1 MTDPLIEAAVRRR
14 VGIAAL
20 RRIHALLGAEAAERQ
35 RILTFTRVAGYAA
48 AALVLLTTLAVFG
61 ARL

>member
-1 MTDPLIEAAVRRR
+1 MTDPQIEAAVRRR

-20 RRIHALLGAEAAERQ
+20 RRIHTLLGAEAAERQ